1 MRQTRRSVNFL
12 FAAAYWGLV
21 ANCFAAAS
29 ADLLKAKAEAESK
42 GYIFA
47 TRHDEVVARAQ
58 KEGKMRALSS
68 LPAVAIKAMAEA
80 FRKKYPFLDVYAEE
94 IDGNEAHQRF
104 ILEMK
109 AGRAQQWD
117 VNAVQNAFYSDYPPL
132 QKKFD
137 ILGMA
142 EHRVLNIPAEIVDPF
157 DRNIVASASNIQ
169 VVAYNKRLISAE
181 RVPKTWEDF
190 LRPEFKGEKFVA
202 DIRPAVLSVL
212 VPAWGLARAV
222 DFARKIAAQR
232 PVWARGYTR
241 VLTAMVGGEYPLALG
256 PNFGA
261 VKRAQDRDPTK
272 SLEYKILEPVPVR
285 LGGTDAVTARA
296 AHPYAAL
303 LWLEFHGS
311 PEGQSL
317 IDKYWPYGASV
328 FVPGSSQDQETRGK
342 KLSVMGWEHFTKIQE
357 YEKKLIEAYGFP
369 TESKKTP

>member
-1 MRQTRRSVNFL
+1 
-12 FAAAYWGLV
+12 
-21 ANCFAAAS
+21 
-29 ADLLKAKAEAESK
+29 
-42 GYIFA
+42 
-47 TRHDEVVARAQ
+47 
-58 KEGKMRALSS
+58 
-68 LPAVAIKAMAEA
+68 
-80 FRKKYPFLDVYAEE
+80 
-94 IDGNEAHQRF
+94 
-104 ILEMK
+104 
-109 AGRAQQWD
+109 
-117 VNAVQNAFYSDYPPL
+117 
-132 QKKFD
+132 
-137 ILGMA
+137 
-142 EHRVLNIPAEIVDPF
+142 
-157 DRNIVASASNIQ
+157 
-169 VVAYNKRLISAE
+169 
-181 RVPKTWEDF
+181 
-190 LRPEFKGEKFVA
+190 
-202 DIRPAVLSVL
+202 
-212 VPAWGLARAV
+212 V
-222 DFARKIAAQR
+222 DFARKIAAQQ

-357 YEKKLIEAYGFP
+357 YERKLIEAYGFP